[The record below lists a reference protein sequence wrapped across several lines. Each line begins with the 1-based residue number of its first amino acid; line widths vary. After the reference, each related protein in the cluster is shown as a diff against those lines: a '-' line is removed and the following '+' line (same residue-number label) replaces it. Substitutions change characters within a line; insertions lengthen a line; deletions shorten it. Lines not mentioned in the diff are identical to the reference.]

1 LGAISIKQLLEAG
14 VHFGHQTGRWNP
26 KMKPFIFG
34 KRNGVHIIDL
44 QKTLQLFKEAVD
56 FVTQLAAQGKTVLF
70 VGTKSQAQETIE
82 EEARRCGMYWV
93 NNRWLGGLLTNFP
106 TVQNSIKR
114 YRELES
120 MRDNGHYE
128 KLAKK
133 EVARLERERKKF
145 EKNLLGIKDIDRCP
159 DALFVVDSKQ
169 ETIAVKEA
177 VKLKIPI
184 IAIVDT
190 NGDPDLIDYL
200 IPGND
205 DALRAI
211 KLFAGTMAD
220 AILAGKAV
228 YSTRV
233 EAEMKEAQEKAAKEA
248 SQRQAAKEAKDAAQ
262 RAAKGEEE
270 VETTVVQPAT
280 KEKTE
285 RKTPAAQPVIKEEVE
300 TAAQPVAEEK
310 TEVEKVSVQPA
321 AKEEAEV
328 ETGAASAEVESGAEA
343 EAIETSA
350 AAVEAAAPAEAP
362 PVEESTEV
370 KSTPARE
377 MKEDEKKEPAKK
389 KTRAKKA
396 KSETKKSKPTLAA
409 KEKKTK
415 KKSEETAPKT
425 RKTASAKS
433 KSKKS
438 PAKSKTGKE
447 TASKESSAASGSSS

>member
-1 LGAISIKQLLEAG
+1 MGAISIKQLLEAG
-14 VHFGHQTGRWNP
+14 VHFGHQTRRWNP

-56 FVTQLAAQGKTVLF
+56 FLTQLAAQGKTVLF
-70 VGTKSQAQETIE
+70 VGTKSQAQETVE

-120 MRDNGHYE
+120 MRDNGHYD

-145 EKNLLGIKDIDRCP
+145 EKNLLGIKDIERCP

-169 ETIAVKEA
+169 ETIAIQEA
-177 VKLKIPI
+177 AKLKIPI
-184 IAIVDT
+184 VAIVDT
-190 NGDPDLIDYL
+190 NSDPDLIDFL

-228 YSTRV
+228 YSNRL
-233 EAEMKEAQEKAAKEA
+233 EAEMKEAQEKADKVAKEA
-248 SQRQAAKEAKDAAQ
+248 AQRQAAKDAKEAAQ
-262 RAAKGEEE
+262 QA
-270 VETTVVQPAT
+270 VQE
-280 KEKTE
+280 KE
-285 RKTPAAQPVIKEEVE
+285 AVE
-300 TAAQPVAEEK
+300 TASVPPVAKEQIEAK
-310 TEVEKVSVQPA
+310 IAAPVQSA
-321 AKEEAEV
+321 AKKEAEV
-328 ETGAASAEVESGAEA
+328 ETGAVPAKEQAGEEKRTDAEELKTAA
-343 EAIETSA
+343 A
-350 AAVEAAAPAEAP
+350 AAVAVPVEAL
-362 PVEESTEV
+362 PVEESTDV
-370 KSTPARE
+370 KAAPAQE
-377 MKEDEKKEPAKK
+377 IKEEEKKEVPKK
-389 KTRAKKA
+389 KTAAKKA
-396 KSETKKSKPTLAA
+396 KSETEKSKSIQAA

-415 KKSEETAPKT
+415 KKSEKSATKT

-433 KSKKS
+433 KSTKS
-438 PAKSKTGKE
+438 PAKSKTRKE
-447 TASKESSAASGSSS
+447 TASKESSASSGSSS

>member
-1 LGAISIKQLLEAG
+1 MGAISIKQLLEAG
-14 VHFGHQTGRWNP
+14 VHFGHQTRRWNP

-56 FVTQLAAQGKTVLF
+56 FLTQLAAQGKTVLF
-70 VGTKSQAQETIE
+70 VGTKSQAQETVE

-120 MRDNGHYE
+120 MRDNGHYD

-145 EKNLLGIKDIDRCP
+145 EKNLLGIKDIERCP

-169 ETIAVKEA
+169 ETIAIQEA
-177 VKLKIPI
+177 AKLKIPI
-184 IAIVDT
+184 VAIVDT
-190 NGDPDLIDYL
+190 NSDPDLIDFL

-228 YSTRV
+228 YSSRV
-233 EAEMKEAQEKAAKEA
+233 EAEMKEAQEKADKVAKEA
-248 SQRQAAKEAKDAAQ
+248 AQRQAAKEAKEAAQ
-262 RAAKGEEE
+262 HA
-270 VETTVVQPAT
+270 VQE
-280 KEKTE
+280 KE
-285 RKTPAAQPVIKEEVE
+285 AVE
-300 TAAQPVAEEK
+300 TASAQPVAEEK
-310 TEVEKVSVQPA
+310 IEVKKAAPVQPA
-321 AKEEAEV
+321 AKKEAEV
-328 ETGAASAEVESGAEA
+328 ETGAVPVEEQAGEEKSTEA
-343 EAIETSA
+343 EELKTAA
-350 AAVEAAAPAEAP
+350 AAVAVPVAAL
-362 PVEESTEV
+362 PVEESTDV
-370 KSTPARE
+370 KPAPAQE
-377 MKEDEKKEPAKK
+377 IKEEEKKEVPKK
-389 KTRAKKA
+389 KALAKKA
-396 KSETKKSKPTLAA
+396 KSETEKSKSIQAA

-415 KKSEETAPKT
+415 KKSEKSASKT

-433 KSKKS
+433 KSTKS
-438 PAKSKTGKE
+438 PAKSKTRKE
-447 TASKESSAASGSSS
+447 TASKDSSASSGSSS

>member
-1 LGAISIKQLLEAG
+1 MGAISIKQLLEAG
-14 VHFGHQTGRWNP
+14 VHFGHQTRRWNP

-56 FVTQLAAQGKTVLF
+56 FLTQLAAQGKTVLF
-70 VGTKSQAQETIE
+70 VGTKSQAQETVE

-128 KLAKK
+128 KLSKK
-133 EVARLERERKKF
+133 EVARLERERKKL

-169 ETIAVKEA
+169 ETIAIREA
-177 VKLKIPI
+177 ARLKIPI
-184 IAIVDT
+184 VAIVDT
-190 NGDPDLIDYL
+190 NSDPDLIDYL

-211 KLFAGTMAD
+211 KLFTGTMAD

-233 EAEMKEAQEKAAKEA
+233 EAEMKEAQEKADKAAKEA
-248 SQRQAAKEAKDAAQ
+248 AQHQAAKEAKEAAQ
-262 RAAKGEEE
+262 RAAQE
-270 VETTVVQPAT
+270 
-280 KEKTE
+280 
-285 RKTPAAQPVIKEEVE
+285 KEEVE
-300 TAAQPVAEEK
+300 TASAQPVAEEK
-310 TEVEKVSVQPA
+310 TEVKIAPVQPA
-321 AKEEAEV
+321 PKEEA
-328 ETGAASAEVESGAEA
+328 
-343 EAIETSA
+343 
-350 AAVEAAAPAEAP
+350 AVEISAAPAEEEGGEEKETEAEEIETAAAAAAAVP
-362 PVEESTEV
+362 AEALPVEESTEV
-370 KSTPARE
+370 KPAPAQE
-377 MKEDEKKEPAKK
+377 MKEEEKKEAPQK

-396 KSETKKSKPTLAA
+396 KSETKKSKSTQAA

-415 KKSEETAPKT
+415 KKSEKTASKT
-425 RKTASAKS
+425 RKPASVKS
-433 KSKKS
+433 KSTKS

>member
-1 LGAISIKQLLEAG
+1 MGAISIKQLLEAG
-14 VHFGHQTGRWNP
+14 VHFGHQTRRWNP

-56 FVTQLAAQGKTVLF
+56 FLTQLAAQGKTVLF
-70 VGTKSQAQETIE
+70 VGTKNQAQETVE

-120 MRDNGHYE
+120 MRENGHYD

-145 EKNLLGIKDIDRCP
+145 EKNLLGIKDIERCP

-169 ETIAVKEA
+169 ETIAIQEA
-177 VKLKIPI
+177 AKLKIPI
-184 IAIVDT
+184 VAIVDT
-190 NGDPDLIDYL
+190 NSDPDLIDFL

-228 YSTRV
+228 YSSRL
-233 EAEMKEAQEKAAKEA
+233 EAEMKEAQEKADKVAKEA
-248 SQRQAAKEAKDAAQ
+248 AQRQAAKEAKEAAQ
-262 RAAKGEEE
+262 QA
-270 VETTVVQPAT
+270 VQE
-280 KEKTE
+280 KE
-285 RKTPAAQPVIKEEVE
+285 AVE
-300 TAAQPVAEEK
+300 TASVQPVAEERIEAK
-310 TEVEKVSVQPA
+310 IVAPVQSA

-328 ETGAASAEVESGAEA
+328 ETGAVPAKEQAGEEKRTEA
-343 EAIETSA
+343 EELKTAAA
-350 AAVEAAAPAEAP
+350 AAVAVPVEAL
-362 PVEESTEV
+362 PVEESTDV
-370 KSTPARE
+370 KAAPAQE
-377 MKEDEKKEPAKK
+377 IKEEEKKEVPKK
-389 KTRAKKA
+389 KTVAKKA
-396 KSETKKSKPTLAA
+396 KSETEKSKSIQAA

-415 KKSEETAPKT
+415 KKSEKSATKT

-433 KSKKS
+433 KSTKS
-438 PAKSKTGKE
+438 PAKSKTRKE
-447 TASKESSAASGSSS
+447 TASKESSASSGSSS

>member
-14 VHFGHQTGRWNP
+14 VHFGHQTRRWNP

-56 FVTQLAAQGKTVLF
+56 FLTQLAAQGKTVLF
-70 VGTKSQAQETIE
+70 VGTKSQAQETVE

-120 MRDNGHYE
+120 MRDNGHYD

-145 EKNLLGIKDIDRCP
+145 EKNLLGIKDIERCP

-169 ETIAVKEA
+169 ETIAIQEA
-177 VKLKIPI
+177 AKLKIPI
-184 IAIVDT
+184 VAIVDT
-190 NGDPDLIDYL
+190 NSDPDLIDFL

-228 YSTRV
+228 YSSRL
-233 EAEMKEAQEKAAKEA
+233 EAEMKEAQEKADKVAKEA
-248 SQRQAAKEAKDAAQ
+248 AQRQAAKEAKEAAQ
-262 RAAKGEEE
+262 QA
-270 VETTVVQPAT
+270 VQE
-280 KEKTE
+280 KE
-285 RKTPAAQPVIKEEVE
+285 AVE
-300 TAAQPVAEEK
+300 TASVQPVAEEQIEAK
-310 TEVEKVSVQPA
+310 IAAPVQSA

-328 ETGAASAEVESGAEA
+328 ETGAVPAKEQAGEEKRTEA
-343 EAIETSA
+343 KELKTAAA
-350 AAVEAAAPAEAP
+350 AAVALPVEAL
-362 PVEESTEV
+362 PVEESTDV
-370 KSTPARE
+370 KAVPAQE
-377 MKEDEKKEPAKK
+377 IKEEEKKEVPKK
-389 KTRAKKA
+389 KTVAKKA
-396 KSETKKSKPTLAA
+396 KSETEKSKSIQAA

-415 KKSEETAPKT
+415 KKSEKSATKT

-433 KSKKS
+433 KSTKS
-438 PAKSKTGKE
+438 PAKSKTRKE
-447 TASKESSAASGSSS
+447 TASKESSASSGSSS

>member
-1 LGAISIKQLLEAG
+1 MGAISIKQLLEAG
-14 VHFGHQTGRWNP
+14 VHFGHQTRRWNP

-56 FVTQLAAQGKTVLF
+56 FLTQLAAQGKTVLF
-70 VGTKSQAQETIE
+70 VGTKNQAQETVE

-120 MRDNGHYE
+120 MRDNGHYD

-145 EKNLLGIKDIDRCP
+145 EKNLLGIKDIERCP

-169 ETIAVKEA
+169 ETIAIQEA
-177 VKLKIPI
+177 AKLKIPI
-184 IAIVDT
+184 VAIVDT
-190 NGDPDLIDYL
+190 NSDPDLIDFL

-228 YSTRV
+228 YSSRV
-233 EAEMKEAQEKAAKEA
+233 EAEMKEAQEKADKVAKEA
-248 SQRQAAKEAKDAAQ
+248 AQRQAAKEAKEAAQ
-262 RAAKGEEE
+262 HA
-270 VETTVVQPAT
+270 VQE
-280 KEKTE
+280 KE
-285 RKTPAAQPVIKEEVE
+285 AVE
-300 TAAQPVAEEK
+300 TASAQPVAEEK
-310 TEVEKVSVQPA
+310 IEVKIAAPVQPA
-321 AKEEAEV
+321 AKKEAEV
-328 ETGAASAEVESGAEA
+328 ETGAVPAEEQAGEEKRTEA
-343 EAIETSA
+343 EELKTAAA
-350 AAVEAAAPAEAP
+350 AAVDVPVAAL
-362 PVEESTEV
+362 PVEESTDV
-370 KSTPARE
+370 KPAPAQE
-377 MKEDEKKEPAKK
+377 IKEEEKKEVPKK
-389 KTRAKKA
+389 KALAKKA
-396 KSETKKSKPTLAA
+396 KSETEKSKSIQAA

-415 KKSEETAPKT
+415 KKSEKSASKT

-433 KSKKS
+433 KSTKS
-438 PAKSKTGKE
+438 PAKSKTRKE
-447 TASKESSAASGSSS
+447 TASKDSSASSGSSS

>member
-1 LGAISIKQLLEAG
+1 MGAISIKQLLEAG
-14 VHFGHQTGRWNP
+14 VHFGHQTRRWNP

-56 FVTQLAAQGKTVLF
+56 FLTQLAAQGKTVLF
-70 VGTKSQAQETIE
+70 VGTKSQAQETVE

-120 MRDNGHYE
+120 MRENGHYD

-133 EVARLERERKKF
+133 EVARLERERKKL

-159 DALFVVDSKQ
+159 DALFVVDSNQ
-169 ETIAVKEA
+169 ESIAIRDAAKLTIH
-177 VKLKIPI
+177 IF
-184 IAIVDT
+184 AIVDT
-190 NGDPDLIDYL
+190 NSDPDLIDYL

-228 YSTRV
+228 YSTRL
-233 EAEMKEAQEKAAKEA
+233 EAEMKEAQEKADKVAKEA
-248 SQRQAAKEAKDAAQ
+248 AQRQAAKEAKEAAQ
-262 RAAKGEEE
+262 H
-270 VETTVVQPAT
+270 
-280 KEKTE
+280 
-285 RKTPAAQPVIKEEVE
+285 AAQHAAEGKE
-300 TAAQPVAEEK
+300 A
-310 TEVEKVSVQPA
+310 
-321 AKEEAEV
+321 V
-328 ETGAASAEVESGAEA
+328 ETGAVPAEEQVGEEKRS
-343 EAIETSA
+343 
-350 AAVEAAAPAEAP
+350 EAAKIATAGATAVAVPVAAL
-362 PVEESTEV
+362 PVEESTGV
-370 KSTPARE
+370 KPAPAQE
-377 MKEDEKKEPAKK
+377 MKEEEKKEVPKK
-389 KTRAKKA
+389 KTVAKKA
-396 KSETKKSKPTLAA
+396 KSETEKSKSIQAA

-415 KKSEETAPKT
+415 KKSEKSATKT

-433 KSKKS
+433 KSTKS
-438 PAKSKTGKE
+438 PAKSKTRKE
-447 TASKESSAASGSSS
+447 TASKESSASSGSTS

>member
-1 LGAISIKQLLEAG
+1 MGAISIKQLLEAG
-14 VHFGHQTGRWNP
+14 VHFGHQTRRWNP

-56 FVTQLAAQGKTVLF
+56 FLTQLAAQGKTVLF
-70 VGTKSQAQETIE
+70 VGTKNQAQETVE

-120 MRDNGHYE
+120 MRENGHYD

-145 EKNLLGIKDIDRCP
+145 EKNLLGIKDIERCP

-169 ETIAVKEA
+169 ETIAIQEA
-177 VKLKIPI
+177 AKLKIPI
-184 IAIVDT
+184 VAIVDT
-190 NGDPDLIDYL
+190 NSDPDLIDFL

-228 YSTRV
+228 YSSRL
-233 EAEMKEAQEKAAKEA
+233 EAEMKEAQEKADKVAKEA
-248 SQRQAAKEAKDAAQ
+248 AQRQAAKEAKEAAQ
-262 RAAKGEEE
+262 QA
-270 VETTVVQPAT
+270 VQE
-280 KEKTE
+280 KE
-285 RKTPAAQPVIKEEVE
+285 AVE
-300 TAAQPVAEEK
+300 TASVQPVAEKKIEAK
-310 TEVEKVSVQPA
+310 IAAPVQSA

-328 ETGAASAEVESGAEA
+328 ETGAVPAKEQAGEEKRTEA
-343 EAIETSA
+343 EELKTAAA
-350 AAVEAAAPAEAP
+350 AAVAVPVAAL
-362 PVEESTEV
+362 PVEESTDV
-370 KSTPARE
+370 KATPAQE
-377 MKEDEKKEPAKK
+377 IKEEEKKEVPKK
-389 KTRAKKA
+389 KTVAKKA
-396 KSETKKSKPTLAA
+396 KSETEKSKSIQAA

-415 KKSEETAPKT
+415 KKSEKSATKT

-433 KSKKS
+433 KSTKS
-438 PAKSKTGKE
+438 PAKSKTRKE
-447 TASKESSAASGSSS
+447 TASKESSASSGSSS

>member
-1 LGAISIKQLLEAG
+1 MGAISIKQLLEAG
-14 VHFGHQTGRWNP
+14 VHFGHQTRRWNP

-44 QKTLQLFKEAVD
+44 QKTLHLFKEAVD
-56 FVTQLAAQGKTVLF
+56 FLTQLAAQGKTVLF
-70 VGTKSQAQETIE
+70 VGTKSQAQETVE

-120 MRDNGHYE
+120 MRENGHYD

-145 EKNLLGIKDIDRCP
+145 EKNLLGIKDIERCP

-169 ETIAVKEA
+169 ETIAIQEA
-177 VKLKIPI
+177 AKLKIPI
-184 IAIVDT
+184 VAIVDT
-190 NGDPDLIDYL
+190 NSDPDLIDFL

-228 YSTRV
+228 YSSRL
-233 EAEMKEAQEKAAKEA
+233 EAEMKEAQEKADKVAKEA
-248 SQRQAAKEAKDAAQ
+248 AQRQAAKEAKEAAQ
-262 RAAKGEEE
+262 QA
-270 VETTVVQPAT
+270 VQE
-280 KEKTE
+280 KE
-285 RKTPAAQPVIKEEVE
+285 AVE
-300 TAAQPVAEEK
+300 TASVQPVAGGKIEAK
-310 TEVEKVSVQPA
+310 IAAPVQSA

-328 ETGAASAEVESGAEA
+328 ETGAVPAKEQAGEEKRTEA
-343 EAIETSA
+343 EELKTAAA
-350 AAVEAAAPAEAP
+350 AAVAVPVEAL
-362 PVEESTEV
+362 PVEESTDV
-370 KSTPARE
+370 KAAPAQE
-377 MKEDEKKEPAKK
+377 IKEEEKKEVPKK
-389 KTRAKKA
+389 KTVAKKA
-396 KSETKKSKPTLAA
+396 KSETEKSKSIQAA

-415 KKSEETAPKT
+415 KKSEKSATKT

-433 KSKKS
+433 KSTKS
-438 PAKSKTGKE
+438 PAKSKTRKE
-447 TASKESSAASGSSS
+447 TASKESSASSGSSS

>member
-1 LGAISIKQLLEAG
+1 MGAISIKQLLEAG
-14 VHFGHQTGRWNP
+14 VHFGHQTRRWNP

-56 FVTQLAAQGKTVLF
+56 FLTQLAAQGKTVLF
-70 VGTKSQAQETIE
+70 VGTKSQAQETVE

-120 MRDNGHYE
+120 MRDNGHYD

-145 EKNLLGIKDIDRCP
+145 EKNLLGIKDIERCP

-169 ETIAVKEA
+169 ETIAIQEA
-177 VKLKIPI
+177 AKLKIPI
-184 IAIVDT
+184 VAIVDT
-190 NGDPDLIDYL
+190 NSDPDLIDFL

-228 YSTRV
+228 YSSRL
-233 EAEMKEAQEKAAKEA
+233 EAEMKEAQEKADKVAKEA
-248 SQRQAAKEAKDAAQ
+248 AQRQAAKEAKEAAQ
-262 RAAKGEEE
+262 QA
-270 VETTVVQPAT
+270 VQE
-280 KEKTE
+280 KE
-285 RKTPAAQPVIKEEVE
+285 AVE
-300 TAAQPVAEEK
+300 TASVQPVAEEQIEAK
-310 TEVEKVSVQPA
+310 IAAPVQSA

-328 ETGAASAEVESGAEA
+328 ETGAVPAKEQAGEEKRTEA
-343 EAIETSA
+343 EELKTAAA
-350 AAVEAAAPAEAP
+350 AAVAVPVEAL
-362 PVEESTEV
+362 PVEESTDV
-370 KSTPARE
+370 KAAPAQE
-377 MKEDEKKEPAKK
+377 IKEEEKKEVPKK
-389 KTRAKKA
+389 KTVAKKA
-396 KSETKKSKPTLAA
+396 KSETEKSKSIQAA

-415 KKSEETAPKT
+415 KKSEKSATKT

-433 KSKKS
+433 KSTKS
-438 PAKSKTGKE
+438 PAKSKTRKE
-447 TASKESSAASGSSS
+447 TASKESSASSGSSS

>member
-1 LGAISIKQLLEAG
+1 MGAISIKQLLEAG

-44 QKTLQLFKEAVD
+44 QKTLQLFKEAVG

-120 MRDNGHYE
+120 MRENGHYD

-159 DALFVVDSKQ
+159 DVLFVVDSKQ
-169 ETIAVKEA
+169 ESIAIQEA
-177 VKLKIPI
+177 AKLNIPI
-184 IAIVDT
+184 VAIVDT

-211 KLFAGTMAD
+211 KLFAGTMAE
-220 AILAGKAV
+220 AILAGRAV

-233 EAEMKEAQEKAAKEA
+233 EAEMKGAQEKAAKEA
-248 SQRQAAKEAKDAAQ
+248 AQRQAAKEAKEAAQ
-262 RAAKGEEE
+262 RA
-270 VETTVVQPAT
+270 VQ
-280 KEKTE
+280 E
-285 RKTPAAQPVIKEEVE
+285 QEEVE
-300 TAAQPVAEEK
+300 TAVAQPVVEEKAERKAPAAQPAAEEE
-310 TEVEKVSVQPA
+310 TEVEIGATPV
-321 AKEEAEV
+321 EE
-328 ETGAASAEVESGAEA
+328 ESGEEQKTESEGTETAAEM
-343 EAIETSA
+343 
-350 AAVEAAAPAEAP
+350 EAAAPAEAP
-362 PVEESTEV
+362 PVEVSEEV
-370 KSTPARE
+370 KLTSAQE
-377 MKEDEKKEPAKK
+377 MKEEEKKEPPKK
-389 KTRAKKA
+389 KARAKEA
-396 KSETKKSKPTLAA
+396 QSETKESESTQAARDKKP
-409 KEKKTK
+409 K
-415 KKSEETAPKT
+415 KKSEGTASKT
-425 RKTASAKS
+425 RKSASAKS
-433 KSKKS
+433 KSAKS
-438 PAKSKTGKE
+438 PAKSKPRKKTV
-447 TASKESSAASGSSS
+447 SAASNSSS

>member
-1 LGAISIKQLLEAG
+1 MGAISIKQLLEAG
-14 VHFGHQTGRWNP
+14 VHFGHQTRRWNP

-44 QKTLQLFKEAVD
+44 QKTLQLFKVAVD
-56 FVTQLAAQGKTVLF
+56 FLTQLAAQGKTVLF
-70 VGTKSQAQETIE
+70 VGTKSQAQETVE

-120 MRDNGHYE
+120 MRENGHYD

-145 EKNLLGIKDIDRCP
+145 EKNLLGIKDIERCP

-169 ETIAVKEA
+169 ETIAIQEA
-177 VKLKIPI
+177 AKLKIPI
-184 IAIVDT
+184 VAIVDT
-190 NGDPDLIDYL
+190 NSDPDLIDFL

-228 YSTRV
+228 YSTRL
-233 EAEMKEAQEKAAKEA
+233 EAEMKEAQEKADKVAKEA
-248 SQRQAAKEAKDAAQ
+248 AQRQAAKEAKEAAQ
-262 RAAKGEEE
+262 HA
-270 VETTVVQPAT
+270 VQE
-280 KEKTE
+280 KE
-285 RKTPAAQPVIKEEVE
+285 AVE
-300 TAAQPVAEEK
+300 TASAQPVAEEK
-310 TEVEKVSVQPA
+310 IEVKKAAPVQPA

-328 ETGAASAEVESGAEA
+328 ETGAVPAEEQAGEEKRTEA
-343 EAIETSA
+343 EELKTAAA
-350 AAVEAAAPAEAP
+350 AAVAVPVEAL
-362 PVEESTEV
+362 PVEESTDV
-370 KSTPARE
+370 KAAPAQE
-377 MKEDEKKEPAKK
+377 IKEEEKKEVPKK
-389 KTRAKKA
+389 KTVAKKA
-396 KSETKKSKPTLAA
+396 KSETEKSKSIQAA

-415 KKSEETAPKT
+415 KKSEKTASKT

-433 KSKKS
+433 KSTKS
-438 PAKSKTGKE
+438 PAKSKTRKE
-447 TASKESSAASGSSS
+447 TASKESSASSGSSS

>member
-1 LGAISIKQLLEAG
+1 MGAISIKQLLEAG
-14 VHFGHQTGRWNP
+14 VHFGHQTRRWNP

-56 FVTQLAAQGKTVLF
+56 FLTQLAAQGKTVLF
-70 VGTKSQAQETIE
+70 VGTKNQAQETVE

-120 MRDNGHYE
+120 MRDNGHYD

-145 EKNLLGIKDIDRCP
+145 EKNLLGIKDIERCP

-169 ETIAVKEA
+169 ETIAIQEA
-177 VKLKIPI
+177 AKLKIPI
-184 IAIVDT
+184 VAIVDT
-190 NGDPDLIDYL
+190 NSDPDLIDFL

-228 YSTRV
+228 YSSRV
-233 EAEMKEAQEKAAKEA
+233 EAEMKEAQEKADKVAKEA
-248 SQRQAAKEAKDAAQ
+248 AQRQAAKEAKEAAQ
-262 RAAKGEEE
+262 H
-270 VETTVVQPAT
+270 
-280 KEKTE
+280 
-285 RKTPAAQPVIKEEVE
+285 AAQEKEAVE
-300 TAAQPVAEEK
+300 TASAQPVAEEK
-310 TEVEKVSVQPA
+310 IEVKIAAPVQPA
-321 AKEEAEV
+321 AKKEAEV
-328 ETGAASAEVESGAEA
+328 ETGAVPAEEQAGEEKRTEA
-343 EAIETSA
+343 EELKTAAA
-350 AAVEAAAPAEAP
+350 AAVAVPVAAL
-362 PVEESTEV
+362 PVEESTDV
-370 KSTPARE
+370 KPAPAQE
-377 MKEDEKKEPAKK
+377 IKEEEKKEVPKK
-389 KTRAKKA
+389 KALAKKA
-396 KSETKKSKPTLAA
+396 KSETEKSKSIQAA

-415 KKSEETAPKT
+415 KKSEKSASKT

-433 KSKKS
+433 KSTKS
-438 PAKSKTGKE
+438 PAKSKTRKE
-447 TASKESSAASGSSS
+447 TASKDSSASSGSSS